1 MVYRKRRYLPY
12 GRARSCFS
20 WSTLAALRNPHSDIC
35 HFSLGILS
43 GWLQILGGNGFSCVY
58 KDLERRERYTSCIGW
73 VLFRKVCD
81 VFYLAYVLPNLS
93 TLFFFCFLYMVW
105 DWWHAVPIVLGQLAV
120 YPWIGSAFNIWSPRG
135 RLLQIKFCVLEF
147 IL

>member
-93 TLFFFCFLYMVW
+93 TLFLFLLLVYGLGLVTRSPYCFRSTGCVSMDWISVQYMVSQ
-105 DWWHAVPIVLGQLAV
+105 GQT
-120 YPWIGSAFNIWSPRG
+120 SPD
-135 RLLQIKFCVLEF
+135 K
-147 IL
+147 ILRP